1 MKLKK
6 FIAPLMA
13 ASFVASAM
21 PLIDVSAASDPRVY
35 VDLTY
40 EDGNDNVRADI
51 MFENMPNV
59 RSGGFHIEVGD
70 GWNLVMKGTS
80 QAKTSDTGC
89 TAGEEQISTT
99 SRTYGDN
106 DFFITFS
113 GETSGHDLNG
123 RFLSFYLVKNENFN
137 SNNSEV
143 NVVFKTV
150 NSNAY
155 DYIRGKNEYVITS
168 ETDHSPAMLEAREYI
183 VGDVNNDGYV
193 NAMDASDVL
202 SAVKSN
208 NNKPLIVKDI
218 ERTYKSMFPDAVCP
232 ASPDASQDGMISR
245 LDVDVIL
252 DYYMDMSTDGVN
264 NSRVGKLDFYEFFN
278 N

>member
-59 RSGGFHIEVGD
+59 INGGFHIEIGD
-70 GWNLVMKGTS
+70 GWNLVMSHPNKPKISHTDCTS
-80 QAKTSDTGC
+80 AEAQFSVKPKKD
-89 TAGEEQISTT
+89 
-99 SRTYGDN
+99 GDN
-106 DFFITFS
+106 DLFIAFAN
-113 GETSGHDLNG
+113 DAAYNVNG
-123 RFLSFYLVKNENFN
+123 CFVSFYLVKNENFN

-143 NVVFKTV
+143 NVVFKPDTL
-150 NSNAY
+150 NSI
-155 DYIRGKNEYVITS
+155 DYIKGENGNIIIS
-168 ETDHSPAMLEAREYI
+168 EDYNPPVMSESREYL